1 MPFDVNSIT
10 KRDLG
15 NKALTTLFLTG
26 SKIVVIMA
34 LGGIVFKN
42 LDMAGFG
49 EVTFKELKY
58 ETIFLFITVGMV
70 MAFIMNEHL
79 SPFYFS
85 KSKTSERHVSRGFQ
99 N

>member
-1 MPFDVNSIT
+1 
-10 KRDLG
+10 
-15 NKALTTLFLTG
+15 
-26 SKIVVIMA
+26 MA

-42 LDMAGFG
+42 LYAAGFG

-70 MAFIMNEHL
+70 MVFVMNEADKITTTL
-79 SPFYFS
+79 A
-85 KSKTSERHVSRGFQ
+85 KG

>member
-1 MPFDVNSIT
+1 
-10 KRDLG
+10 
-15 NKALTTLFLTG
+15 
-26 SKIVVIMA
+26 MA

-70 MAFIMNEHL
+70 MAFVMNEADKITTTL
-79 SPFYFS
+79 A
-85 KSKTSERHVSRGFQ
+85 RG